1 MNEDNDIAIIGIGC
15 MFPGAGNVEE
25 FWKVLING
33 EDHVREIP
41 QERFIVEAFYD
52 PDPDHPYKTY
62 VKKAG
67 LIKQHD
73 EWDNKFFG
81 ISDKEAEQVDP
92 QQHFLLESVHMALED
107 AGIPKEKIAGS
118 DTGVYIGAMNHDWNC
133 LLRSATCESTNTTV
147 TGTDSSILSARI
159 GYFYNLLGPAIT
171 VNTACSSSMVAFHMA
186 SQALKNGEISMAI
199 AGGVNFILDP
209 EVFISLSS
217 ARMASLTGKCH
228 TFSQNA
234 DGYARGEGCGIVIM
248 KRLADALCDRNKI
261 LGILFT
267 GLNQDG
273 HTSSPITSP
282 SGEQQQKLMESVY
295 IRSGISPHS
304 VQYIE
309 AHGTGTSVGD
319 FTEVTALGSFFSN
332 HSLHEIY
339 IGSVKTNI
347 GHLESGAGVAA
358 LIKVLLMMKNGLYV
372 PSLNAEPLNPKISF
386 SEYMFKVC
394 QKVQGWEKNKNGN
407 RIAAINCFGFGGTNA
422 HAIVTDYKDK
432 QQKHCHKIQ
441 TCLRSKHYVVLSA
454 EDMAVLF
461 NIARNLG
468 KLIENDTALK
478 LKDLSS
484 TTLHFR
490 SHYKYRKVFVVENIQ
505 ELLNEILLFLK
516 EEMPVKSVGKQKPKI
531 VFVYCGVGT
540 TWKFM
545 CKELIKQDEIFK
557 KTIKEIDDH
566 LSTFTELSLQA
577 IFENEEDLT
586 DPLKNHLVIFACQI
600 GLTDMWE
607 NLGIFPDCI
616 VGQSVG
622 EVAAAYASKTL
633 SLRDA
638 VKVIYFR
645 SLNLAEEKHGKMI
658 VIQNCKVEIIE
669 EKCSQLLTGKANVAV
684 YHSPLSCAV
693 SGDASAIEELKG
705 TLIGYKVKIIPLN
718 VQCAYHSHLTKHAS
732 VKLEENVKG
741 LSWSYPVKTNVI
753 STVSGQHADENF
765 GSASYWAANVFQPV
779 QFHHAIQEAKKI
791 HSNVVFL
798 EIGPNPVLKAHLPN
812 IFPDSS
818 EDALPSM
825 KRNSEIETF
834 RKTFIDIF
842 GKGIP
847 VLWENVC
854 PITENILQ
862 FPQYQFNK
870 RKHLFI
876 PKQMKK
882 HLRGEQNTSNNM
894 LISPISGRSNEF
906 EIFISKEN
914 TPFVYEHLVDESVVM
929 PGAIYGE
936 IGMEIGNILTPKS
949 GCSDFSLSW
958 SIHKAF
964 FVKDQE
970 QTLLVK
976 TRQESETTFTYE
988 TFVDENS
995 SSLSS
1000 GKITFEKLPE
1010 SPKIEIERLLSILK
1024 SERKSSFVYTA
1035 LQTFGFQHGPIYRTI
1050 KKCGIRD
1057 KEVVCEIFLSEDVMN
1072 ELQRTCIHPVVI
1084 DTMFQSCFGI
1094 RLQNLDGTKTRIL
1107 PVKVSQLQ
1115 LRHRLSQHMICYT
1128 RLEYENPLKAS
1139 FNIFLLLEN
1148 GSLVAEIRGFQVE
1161 KVDAPDN
1168 IHSLSYYEDWTPTV
1182 IAKPADQSDSFFSK
1196 NVILMSWNHQF
1207 ISLLQNAFSKEQNT
1221 VTVSSILLTEN
1232 FQKEISVLKNQVGI
1246 QNATLIFIPGIP
1258 GIDDNTTGK
1267 RLIDSVRNQSNA
1279 FLQLLKVLYKEN
1291 MHIVVVTNETQ
1302 PCVSKKTKVI
1312 GAELWGMVRAVTH
1325 EGTKLV
1331 FTMLDIDCLNQ
1342 YALKNIIKLS
1352 TSCGLS
1358 NLYVPREFAIR
1369 HDVVFSN
1376 SIRRMPESFHSR
1388 LYKRS
1393 FQMPS
1398 QATCFSI
1405 REDVNNADRVIGI
1418 PSIDTFCQSKIC
1430 VKPIQVLPC
1439 NAETFFFPSNNYLAH
1454 TLLDKNIN
1462 GNEIKICEIAGVAKL
1477 NKANIEVIACCHLEL
1492 KSELKIDK
1500 QCVIPK
1506 SRFKGYKI
1514 GHLHFASIALA
1525 IADHIAT
1532 NSNVL
1537 IAFSKKNETLHHF
1550 LNVLLKEKKC
1560 FMGYDQLGWRS
1571 MQQTRVTELIIL
1583 DHDGYIDKEKLC
1595 LQYPSLRNCV
1605 ILKNSTTLSGKD
1617 GYHSVQF
1624 HNIDVENLYEPSH
1637 LCNIIQRSFRV
1648 LMSLLKKKTAKNLP
1662 DLGCAL
1668 NVLELTKQI
1677 EIRTPQE
1684 FLIRKDSAY
1693 VVVGG
1698 LTGLGW
1704 LIIKYLAKRNAKLV
1718 ISLSRRS
1725 LSKEAEQRI
1734 LNIKNLHGTEIIHTE
1749 ADITNLENLT
1759 KAIRSVQQ
1767 KMPDVPIRGVFQGAA
1782 VLNDN
1787 TVPKMTQEAFNLP
1800 LVVKI
1805 LGTWNLHLV
1814 TKHMDLDIFLMHSSV
1829 ASAFGNYSQTN
1840 YAAANAFEDSF
1851 SHYRASLGLPA
1862 QTINWGALDVGM
1874 GANPDLKDIFYHK
1887 GMYLMT
1893 AEKICTCLT
1902 QMLLSDQTQGIF
1914 VDFDIKRFLTSTNLK
1929 WQHSKYTGLVPVD
1942 EELLSE
1948 KELFVEDNTADLG
1961 NMTNLVKNT
1970 TAKILMVEVSELKDT
1985 NTLAEFGV
1993 DSQNAIEIMN
2003 TIFSMTKVRV
2013 PILLLLSGDFT
2024 IQDLGKYIM
2033 EKQCMNS
2040 SDSVQNDGRISLEI
2054 MSFLERHFEYMAN
2067 QSPFIEFSFS
2077 ISQGVN
2083 QPEMWRKMM
2092 QFVIRLNSTLR
2103 RSATYINRENESAE
2117 YTDVEDFILVFEHAQ
2132 VKRAR
2137 NMQKL
2142 ELSHSTLSV
2151 FYDEKADKGAFHILC
2166 SRSFFD
2172 VFCGRILL
2180 HDLQTIS
2187 EYVIAFKPVPAW
2199 LDKRKMDIA
2208 SLYEMKLR
2216 GVVDKSKEYWKKRL
2230 GLCKTSSSLQNRFG
2244 SVTQVNTSGYQKR
2257 CIDITE
2263 LQKIAL
2269 KHNWTICN
2277 TVASLYQVLLNKL
2290 TKAER
2295 ISLIMEVDL
2304 RFHIPELQEQI
2315 YPCSNFIPIIST
2327 NFHDPNA
2334 TLEEI
2339 LTRNN
2344 KIVEKGILHSLLP
2357 FVIIKE
2363 LNEFDSQIHEKHS
2376 FLFNTLSDEHQYINF
2391 ESVHIERSKRFETML
2406 YAVHNQSTNSLEMEF
2421 HFCPERIG
2429 SEVVSVAVDNLVSL
2443 IDELPSVCKDTFMLI
2458 KTQKMV
2464 HELEKKTLPPGKF
2477 FLVNYN
2483 GKRQAVNLAIEE
2495 GKTPALT
2502 WGKELN
2508 SKAYFSDIKN
2518 VSFANANDNYKMEL
2532 RCKERHVMFET
2543 PELDLCQKWL
2553 DFVRSQL
2560 PVKEHSHNGRNANYI
2575 ASDEPYV
2582 ESTYL

>member
-1 MNEDNDIAIIGIGC
+1 M
-15 MFPGAGNVEE
+15 
-25 FWKVLING
+25 
-33 EDHVREIP
+33 
-41 QERFIVEAFYD
+41 
-52 PDPDHPYKTY
+52 
-62 VKKAG
+62 KA
-67 LIKQHD
+67 
-73 EWDNKFFG
+73 
-81 ISDKEAEQVDP
+81 
-92 QQHFLLESVHMALED
+92 
-107 AGIPKEKIAGS
+107 
-118 DTGVYIGAMNHDWNC
+118 
-133 LLRSATCESTNTTV
+133 
-147 TGTDSSILSARI
+147 
-159 GYFYNLLGPAIT
+159 
-171 VNTACSSSMVAFHMA
+171 
-186 SQALKNGEISMAI
+186 
-199 AGGVNFILDP
+199 
-209 EVFISLSS
+209 
-217 ARMASLTGKCH
+217 
-228 TFSQNA
+228 
-234 DGYARGEGCGIVIM
+234 
-248 KRLADALCDRNKI
+248 
-261 LGILFT
+261 
-267 GLNQDG
+267 
-273 HTSSPITSP
+273 
-282 SGEQQQKLMESVY
+282 
-295 IRSGISPHS
+295 
-304 VQYIE
+304 
-309 AHGTGTSVGD
+309 
-319 FTEVTALGSFFSN
+319 
-332 HSLHEIY
+332 
-339 IGSVKTNI
+339 NI

-372 PSLNAEPLNPKISF
+372 PSLHAEPLNPKIPF
-386 SEYMFKVC
+386 SKYMFKVC
-394 QKVQGWEKNKNGN
+394 QEVQGWEKNKNGN

-422 HAIVTDYKDK
+422 HAIVTDYNDK

-454 EDMAVLF
+454 EDMVVLF

-468 KLIENDTALK
+468 KIIGNHTALK
-478 LKDLSS
+478 LEDLSS

-505 ELLNEILLFLK
+505 ELVNENVLFSK
-516 EEMPVKSVGKQKPKI
+516 EEMPVKCVGKQKPKI

-540 TWKFM
+540 TWKGM

-557 KTIKEIDDH
+557 NTIKEIDDH
-566 LSTFTELSLQA
+566 LSTFRDLSLQA

-586 DPLKNHLVIFACQI
+586 DPLKNHLAIFACQI
-600 GLTDMWE
+600 GLTAMWG
-607 NLGIFPDCI
+607 NLGIVPVCI

-645 SLNLAEEKHGKMI
+645 SINLAEEKNGKMI
-658 VIQNCKVEIIE
+658 VIQNCKVEVIE

-693 SGDASAIEELKG
+693 SGDASAIEELKT
-705 TLIGYKVKIIPLN
+705 TLIGYQVKVIPLN
-718 VQCAYHSHLTKHAS
+718 VQCAYHSHLTEHAS

-741 LSWSYPVKTNVI
+741 LSWTYPPKTNVI
-753 STVSGQHADENF
+753 STVSGQYADESF

-779 QFHHAIQEAKKI
+779 QFQNAIKEAKKL

-862 FPQYQFNK
+862 FPLYQFNK
-870 RKHLFI
+870 RKHLFM
-876 PKQMKK
+876 PEQMRKN
-882 HLRGEQNTSNNM
+882 LRGEHHLSNNM
-894 LISPISGRSNEF
+894 LISPISGSSNEF

-914 TPFVYEHLVDESVVM
+914 TPFVYEHLVDERVVM

-949 GCSDFSLSW
+949 GCSDFSISW

-964 FVKDQE
+964 LVKDHE
-970 QTLLVK
+970 QKLLVK
-976 TRQESETTFTYE
+976 ARRESETMYTYE
-988 TFVDENS
+988 TFAHEHS
-995 SSLSS
+995 SSISS

-1010 SPKIEIERLLSILK
+1010 SPKIEIERLLSILR
-1024 SERKSSFVYTA
+1024 SEIKSSFVYTA
-1035 LQTFGFQHGPIYRTI
+1035 LQTVGFQHGPIYRTI

-1057 KEVVCEIFLSEDVMN
+1057 KEVVCEVLLSDDVMN

-1084 DTMFQSCFGI
+1084 DTMFQSCIGI
-1094 RLQNLDGTKTRIL
+1094 RLQNVDGTKTKIL
-1107 PVKVSQLQ
+1107 PAKVSQLQ

-1128 RLEYENPLKAS
+1128 KLEYENPLKAS
-1139 FNIFLLLEN
+1139 FSIFLLLQN
-1148 GSLVAEIRGFQVE
+1148 GSVAAEIRGFQVE

-1168 IHSLSYYEDWTPTV
+1168 IHSLSYYEDWTQTE
-1182 IAKPADQSDSFFSK
+1182 IAKPAEQSDSK
-1196 NVILMSWNHQF
+1196 NVILISWNHQF
-1207 ISLLQNAFSKEQNT
+1207 ISLLQNAFNKKQNT
-1221 VTVSSILLTEN
+1221 VTVYSILLTEN
-1232 FQKEISVLKNQVGI
+1232 FQKEISVLKNQACI
-1246 QNATLIFIPGIP
+1246 RNATLIFIPGIP

-1279 FLQLLKVLYKEN
+1279 FLQLLKVFYEAN

-1331 FTMLDIDCLNQ
+1331 FTLLDIDCLNQ
-1342 YALKNIIKLS
+1342 CALQNIIKLS
-1352 TSCGLS
+1352 TCSGLS
-1358 NLYVPREFAIR
+1358 NVYGPRELAIR

-1376 SIRRMPESFHSR
+1376 NIRRMPESFHTR
-1388 LYKRS
+1388 LYRRS
-1393 FQMPS
+1393 LQMS
-1398 QATCFSI
+1398 QQATCFSI
-1405 REDVNNADRVIGI
+1405 RENVNNADMVIGI
-1418 PSIDTFCQSKIC
+1418 PSIDKFCQAKIC

-1439 NAETFFFPSNNYLAH
+1439 NTETFFSPSNNYLAPS
-1454 TLLDKNIN
+1454 LSGKNIY
-1462 GNEIKICEIAGVAKL
+1462 GNEIRICEIDGVAKL
-1477 NKANIEVIACCHLEL
+1477 NKTDIEVIACCHLEL

-1500 QCVIPK
+1500 KFVIPK

-1514 GHLHFASIALA
+1514 GHLHSAIIALT

-1532 NSNVL
+1532 KSNVL

-1560 FMGYDQLGWRS
+1560 FMEYDQLSWKS
-1571 MQQTRVTELIIL
+1571 LQHTRMTDLIIL
-1583 DHDGYIDKEKLC
+1583 NHDGYIDKEKLC

-1605 ILKNSTTLSGKD
+1605 FLKNSKALSGND
-1617 GYHSVQF
+1617 GYDSVQF
-1624 HNIDVENLYEPSH
+1624 HYIDVDDLYEPSH
-1637 LCNIIQRSFRV
+1637 LCYIIQRSFRV
-1648 LMSLLKKKTAKNLP
+1648 LMSLLKQKKAKNLP

-1677 EIRTPQE
+1677 EIRTPEE

-1734 LNIKNLHGTEIIHTE
+1734 LNITNLHGTEIIHTE
-1749 ADITNLENLT
+1749 ADITNLDNLT

-1767 KMPDVPIRGVFQGAA
+1767 KMPNVPIRGVFQGAA

-1800 LVVKI
+1800 LDVKI
-1805 LGTWNLHLV
+1805 LGTWNLHVV

-1851 SHYRASLGLPA
+1851 SHYRASLGLPT
-1862 QTINWGALDVGM
+1862 QTINWGALAVGM
-1874 GANPDLKDIFYHK
+1874 GSNPDLKDIFHHK
-1887 GMYLMT
+1887 GMHLMS

-1902 QMLLSDQTQGIF
+1902 QMLLSNQTQGIF

-1929 WQHSKYTGLVPVD
+1929 WQHSKYVGLVPVE
-1942 EELLSE
+1942 EELSSE
-1948 KELFVEDNTADLG
+1948 KELVVGDNTADVE
-1961 NMTNLVKNT
+1961 NMTTIVKNIA
-1970 TAKILMVEVSELKDT
+1970 AKILMMESSEFKDT
-1985 NTLAEFGV
+1985 NALAEFGV

-2003 TIFSMTKVRV
+2003 TIFAMTKVRV

-2033 EKQCMNS
+2033 EKQCGSNS
-2040 SDSVQNDGRISLEI
+2040 DNVQNDSRKSLET
-2054 MSFLERHFEYMAN
+2054 MSFLERHFEYMAH
-2067 QSPFIEFSFS
+2067 QSPFIAFSFS

-2083 QPEMWRKMM
+2083 QPDMWRKMM

-2117 YTDVEDFILVFEHAQ
+2117 YTDVEDFILIFEHAK

-2137 NMQKL
+2137 NIQIL
-2142 ELSHSTLSV
+2142 ELSHSVLSV
-2151 FYDEKADKGAFHILC
+2151 FYDEKADKGVFHIIC

-2187 EYVIAFKPVPAW
+2187 EYVTALKPVPAW
-2199 LDKRKMDIA
+2199 LDKPKMDIA

-2216 GVVDKSKEYWKKRL
+2216 GVVDKCKEYWKNRL

-2244 SVTQVNTSGYQKR
+2244 SVTQVNTSEYRKHR
-2257 CIDITE
+2257 IPPIDITE

-2269 KHNWTICN
+2269 KQNWTICN
-2277 TVASLYQVLLNKL
+2277 TVASLYQILLNIL

-2315 YPCSNFIPIIST
+2315 YPCSNFVPIIST
-2327 NFHDPNA
+2327 DFHDQNA
-2334 TLEEI
+2334 TLEDI

-2344 KIVEKGILHSLLP
+2344 KIIENDILHSLLP

-2376 FLFNTLSDEHQYINF
+2376 FLFNMLSDEHQYINF
-2391 ESVHIERSKRFETML
+2391 ESVHIERSKQFETML
-2406 YAVHNQSTNSLEMEF
+2406 YALHNQTNNSLEMEF
-2421 HFCPERIG
+2421 HFCPERIDCK
-2429 SEVVSVAVDNLVSL
+2429 VVSAAVDILVSL
-2443 IDELPSVCKDTFMLI
+2443 IDDFPIVCKNTFTPTKI
-2458 KTQKMV
+2458 QKMV
-2464 HELEKKTLPPGKF
+2464 NELEKKILPAGKQNHPV
-2477 FLVNYN
+2477 L
-2483 GKRQAVNLAIEE
+2483 
-2495 GKTPALT
+2495 
-2502 WGKELN
+2502 
-2508 SKAYFSDIKN
+2508 
-2518 VSFANANDNYKMEL
+2518 SF
-2532 RCKERHVMFET
+2532 
-2543 PELDLCQKWL
+2543 
-2553 DFVRSQL
+2553 
-2560 PVKEHSHNGRNANYI
+2560 
-2575 ASDEPYV
+2575 
-2582 ESTYL
+2582 